1 MIVILSCVWSLNCC
15 IWIYISSAF
24 LHVTLVWLWFFFNFL
39 LSFMLVLTRLDL
51 AGNDAVS
58 LSANHLQKLRFSF
71 QLTTPHGHVFKPNQV
86 CSRLLD
92 LLNESF
98 QCCLLRYLLFCRR
111 FSSWDMRQRLNTSL
125 WLEIPARS
133 LRKFSLSI
141 SCYILFHCLGF
152 EVYPWV
158 LVQFVT
164 LYDK

>member
-92 LLNESF
+92 LLNECHFNAVYWGICCSAGVF
-98 QCCLLRYLLFCRR
+98 QVETWDKGWTHLCGWKYRQEVWE
-111 FSSWDMRQRLNTSL
+111 SSR
-125 WLEIPARS
+125 
-133 LRKFSLSI
+133 
-141 SCYILFHCLGF
+141 
-152 EVYPWV
+152 
-158 LVQFVT
+158 
-164 LYDK
+164 